1 MFQYELHK
9 KIKELCLTHLLDIA
23 GADHAF
29 YLRMIANA
37 NTLQDLYF
45 SIYGNTGG
53 NLSVFHASA
62 KSSGESKSLQA
73 FENIL
78 TLIIETYKQ
87 RKPAFRKRDTLKEQ
101 QGAWFASN
109 QITGMSLYVDRFA
122 GNLKSMPER
131 LPYLQELGVNFLHL
145 MPLFESP
152 EGESDGGYA
161 VSDFRKIDERFGTL
175 NEFKIL
181 QEKMQAAGMYL
192 MIDIVLNHTSH
203 QHEWAKKAK
212 AGDKKYQDFFYMYDN
227 REIPDQLDATMPEIF
242 PESSP
247 GSFSFVPEC
256 NKWVMT
262 VFHHYQW
269 DLNYTNP
276 DVFSAML
283 ENIFFYANLGVDILR
298 IDAPAF
304 IWKQLGTT
312 CQNLPQAHTLLRLI
326 KHCVHIATPGMALL
340 GEAIVAPKE
349 IMKYFGTDAFVAKE
363 CDIAYN
369 ATQMAL
375 QWDALATGDTRV
387 MLAAQHELLQKPL
400 GTTWI
405 TYTRCHDDIGLGYDD
420 SMIAAAGFNAYEHRK
435 FLKEF
440 YSGNYPN
447 SPAAGAL
454 FSVNPK
460 TQDARISGSLASLCG
475 LEKALAGDLVSSDS
489 GLKNDS
495 ELKNETPINA
505 ANNPAVQIAISKIVL
520 MQAQSML
527 LGGIPMLFYGDEVG
541 YTNDYSYLV
550 DPGKSYDNRWMHRP
564 VIRWEKNELRKVAG
578 SVEQRI
584 FSATQQLI
592 QLRKSITAFSDQKNI
607 TWLTPHNIHVAGF
620 IRHGEG
626 KHYYCLFNFNNK
638 AAYIT
643 WYLFKEHG
651 FAPTEVHDCWTGKKQ
666 KVGPDH
672 EYLVMEPYQFAVFEL
687 K

>member
-1 MFQYELHK
+1 MFQYELHQ
-9 KIKELCLTHLLDIA
+9 KIKDLCLKHLLDVA
-23 GADHAF
+23 DADHAF
-29 YLRMIANA
+29 YLRIVTNA
-37 NTLQDLYF
+37 NTLQELYF
-45 SIYGNTGG
+45 SIYGNPSWGAPVQYD
-53 NLSVFHASA
+53 SFDQ
-62 KSSGESKSLQA
+62 SKSAQA
-73 FENIL
+73 FENVL
-78 TLIIETYKQ
+78 ALIIETYKQ
-87 RKPAFRKRDTLKEQ
+87 RKPAFRKRDALKEQ
-101 QGAWFASN
+101 QGAWFTSH

-122 GNLKSMPER
+122 GNLKNMPER

-175 NEFKIL
+175 NEFKNL

-203 QHEWAKKAK
+203 HHEWAKKAK

-276 DVFSAML
+276 AVFTAML

-312 CQNLPQAHTLLRLI
+312 CQNLPQAHTLLQLI

-349 IMKYFGTDAFVAKE
+349 IMKYFGTDHYTAKE
-363 CDIAYN
+363 CDVAYN

-420 SMIAAAGFNAYEHRK
+420 AMIGAAGFNAYEHRK
-435 FLKEF
+435 FLKEY
-440 YSGNYPN
+440 YSGAFPN

-475 LEKALAGDLVSSDS
+475 LEKALEQ
-489 GLKNDS
+489 N
-495 ELKNETPINA
+495 NA
-505 ANNPAVQIAISKIVL
+505 EAIEMAISKILL
-520 MQAQSML
+520 MQAQTMF

-541 YTNDYSYLV
+541 YTNDYSYLN
-550 DPGKSYDNRWMHRP
+550 DPSKSYDNRWMHRP
-564 VIRWEKNELRKVAG
+564 IIDWKKNAKAEQKG
-578 SVEQRI
+578 TIEQRL

-592 QLRKSITAFSDQKNI
+592 HLRKLLPVFADQKNI
-607 TWLTPHNIHVAGF
+607 TWLSPHNIHVAGF
-620 IRHGEG
+620 IRSEG
-626 KHYYCLFNFNNK
+626 KKHYYCLFNFQNK

-643 WYLFKEHG
+643 WFIFKEHG
-651 FAPTEVHDCWTGKKQ
+651 LKPTEIYDHWSSKKQ
-666 KVGPDH
+666 KVGSDH
-672 EYLVMEPYQFAVFEL
+672 EYLILEPYQFAVFEL